1 MRKLLLFFLS
11 LLVGGTMFAQG
22 SSSVTVIEN
31 LTSYQ
36 GTDTYVFNKAD
47 GKVYVRNTLGNYE
60 RYGLYEKVT
69 SLKITQPGVQEGDYI
84 TAPDGAYINLNYIPK
99 NNTRAVAVIKA
110 EEGPDWKAVYG
121 CGYERDGWRN
131 RFCFF
136 STNATI
142 NLGGETGDKSQMVYG
157 QKIWTVLDAAEGT
170 MRIYDDAAMT
180 NQRGLITDQ
189 PKTEDQACKTPL
201 YIFAQNKDYPADE
214 GDRVQTDC
222 YNSYVTLYNLK
233 IYEGDQLIFDLVPV
247 LSEGKGALK
256 DKVSG
261 NIYKSANDK
270 DFYVGGVESGISV
283 YEGKMVYNTTDGNI
297 YKYTNGDFVNLGAR
311 TLGSAIAI
319 PEGFVDYRNMNNWET
334 NNDHKSIYE
343 GKIAYDESTGWN
355 TIAEYIGTG
364 GYEPLMVK
372 IATEEGADYN
382 LSYKYKASV
391 YDSWCGKEMR
401 TFVVD
406 FWDLGTNYGENL
418 QSGLANYMIPFA
430 GTNDEEESVSV
441 DFTANQDWQALLWQF
456 GLANDGKAFSFAFG
470 DIQVKKYA
478 YPEAYATLN
487 PFGPQLLDLIPT
499 VEAYTG
505 ETTTAL
511 KNDLDAALVA
521 AKAVAEGDDLA
532 AQKEALEA
540 LQNAFNSVKDLNKTN
555 FSNLKK
561 TIALA
566 KAEGVETA
574 EAEAFIETGKT
585 NSELDAALKN
595 VRIARKQNVAERQPN
610 VFKGNVPA
618 EGEFYL
624 YNVGQQRFLTGGS
637 DWGAHAALG
646 MPGTLITLE
655 ASGAEDGFF
664 INTHL
669 ANGSD
674 DNGPKEYL
682 NYRGYMDCS
691 KIDDWRF
698 VEVADGKYNIYQYD
712 YSDVYVKYN
721 PDASVNEGQ
730 GDWNTVGTENHLPN
744 GQETVDPEDLDAQW
758 ILVTP
763 AEREAL
769 LDNATVD
776 NPVDATFYIVNPGF
790 NQRAEVEPSWM
801 LGEFSVWGR
810 NSNHNDFVLEA
821 WNKSGIC
828 FVDQLISVIK
838 PGFYE
843 VSVQGYYR
851 DGSFEKQSEILAGG
865 GEAVQMASFYANND
879 EVLLPNIS
887 KCANMA
893 PGLGA
898 VSSNYSS
905 AGELPNS
912 CDQAAQYFQNGLYK
926 TSVITEVGNDGL
938 SIGLYMLE
946 GQFFEG
952 DWVVVD
958 NFRLKYYGTQ
968 KPAAIMD
975 TVLPSAQQGK
985 IFNLQGVEVK
995 KAQKPGLYI
1004 SNGKKFVVK

>member
-22 SSSVTVIEN
+22 SSSVTVIES
-31 LTSYQ
+31 LSSYQ

-69 SLKITQPGVQEGDYI
+69 SLKVTQPGVQEGDYI

-110 EEGPDWKAVYG
+110 ETGPDWCAVYG
-121 CGYERDGWRN
+121 CGYNRDGWRN

-142 NLGGETGDKSQMVYG
+142 NLGGETGNRDEMVYG
-157 QKIWTVLDAAEGT
+157 EKIWTVLDAAEGT
-170 MRIYDDAAMT
+170 LKIYDDAAMT
-180 NQRGLITDQ
+180 NLRGTVTDAA
-189 PKTEDQACKTPL
+189 KTDEQACKTPL
-201 YIFAQNKDYPADE
+201 YIFAQNKDYPSDE
-214 GDRVQTDC
+214 GDHVQTDC
-222 YNSYVTLYNLK
+222 YNPYVTIYSLK
-233 IYEGDQLIFDLVPV
+233 IYEGETLVYDLIPV
-247 LSEGKGALK
+247 LSEGKGGMK
-256 DKVSG
+256 DKLTG
-261 NIYKSANDK
+261 TIYKSANDK

-372 IATEEGADYN
+372 IATEDGADYN

-406 FWDLGTNYGENL
+406 FWDLWTNYGENL

-430 GTNDEEESVSV
+430 GTNEEEESVSI
-441 DFTANQDWQALLWQF
+441 DFTANQEWQALLWQF

-478 YPEAYATLN
+478 YPEVYATLN

-511 KNDLDAALVA
+511 KNDLDAALAA

-610 VFKGNVPA
+610 VFKGNAPA
-618 EGEFYL
+618 AGEFYL

-646 MPGTLITLE
+646 MPGTLVTLE
-655 ASGAEDGFF
+655 ASDIETDFH

-674 DNGPKEYL
+674 DSGVKEYL
-682 NYRGYMDCS
+682 NYRGYMDAP
-691 KIDDWRF
+691 KAGAWRF
-698 VEVADGKYNIYQYD
+698 VEVAEGKYNIVQAD
-712 YSDVYVKYN
+712 YPDVHVQYN
-721 PDASVNEGQ
+721 PEAGTDGGN
-730 GDWNTVGTENHLPN
+730 GDWNTVGTECRNLNP
-744 GQETVDPEDLDAQW
+744 DSLDAQW

-769 LDNATVD
+769 LENASVD
-776 NPVDATFYIVNPGF
+776 NPVDATFYITNPGF
-790 NQRAEVEPSWM
+790 NQRAELETVWVMS
-801 LGEFSVWGR
+801 EFSVWGR
-810 NSNHNDFVLEA
+810 GDNHNDFVLES
-821 WNKSGIC
+821 WNKVSSY
-828 FVDQLISVIK
+828 VDQTITGLK

-851 DGSFEKQSEILAGG
+851 DGRFEKQSEIVAGG
-865 GEAVQMASFYANND
+865 GEAVQAASFYANMD
-879 EVLLPNIS
+879 EVLLPNIT

-898 VSSNYSS
+898 ISADYPS

-926 TSVITEVGNDGL
+926 TSIIVEVGNDGL
-938 SIGLYMLE
+938 SMGVYKDD
-946 GQFFEG
+946 QNFEG

-975 TVLPSAQQGK
+975 KVLPSAQQGK